1 MNKEL
6 QEIKTGIGT
15 CQTFEMNLSRRITS
29 FLLDFIG
36 DNEYHIDNVQSDKF
50 GDIEC
55 VFVKNGQIKISTP
68 FFTHVPFDNLTFEE
82 QVKIMNELVD
92 KFGEPEPTKKTQTYR
107 ISFRSKV
114 YIEAESLEQAEETWE
129 KLTLFSDEA
138 KEIYSAD
145 FVELESVEDADTC
158 EDLTSQFK
166 NIYMG
171 EC

>member
-15 CQTFEMNLSRRITS
+15 CQTFELNLSRRITS

-36 DNEYHIDNVQSDKF
+36 KNEYHIDNVLSHKY

-55 VFVKNGQIKISTP
+55 VFIKDGKIEISTP
-68 FFTHVPFDNLTFEE
+68 FFAHVPFDNLTFEE
-82 QVKIMNELVD
+82 QVAIMNELVD
-92 KFGEPEPTKKTQTYR
+92 NFGESEPEKKSQTYR
-107 ISFRSKV
+107 ITFRGDV
-114 YIEAESLEQAEETWE
+114 YIESESLQQAEEIWE
-129 KLTLFSDEA
+129 DLNIFSDEA
-138 KEIYSAD
+138 KEKYSAD
-145 FVELESVEDADTC
+145 FVELESVEDSDTY
-158 EDLTSQFK
+158 EDLTSKFK